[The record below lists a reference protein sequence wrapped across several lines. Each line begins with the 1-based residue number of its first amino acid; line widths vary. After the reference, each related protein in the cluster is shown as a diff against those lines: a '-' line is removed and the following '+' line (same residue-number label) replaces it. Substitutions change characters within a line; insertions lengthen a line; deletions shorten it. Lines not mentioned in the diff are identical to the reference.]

1 MVIKKTVIINRAV
14 PGSGKTTISNRIKDI
29 LNKFKINI
37 ALHSTDEYFMTNNGK
52 YIFEI
57 NKLGQYHNKTMEDYQ
72 KSLLNDTS
80 IIICDNTNIAPWQT
94 KPYTAMAREYGYQII
109 FITFNPREIEKHVA
123 SQIVTDEKPDA
134 HGVSEEIIVRMI
146 DEYYIYDKL
155 LYKNNKVNALLQLE
169 YSWNEE
175 KLIKEPTGKASE
187 HFDADHVIR
196 ILPNEYHEIK
206 HTIGEKLME
215 LINE

>member
-1 MVIKKTVIINRAV
+1 MSIKKTVIINRAV
-14 PGSGKTTISNRIKDI
+14 PGSGKTTISNRIKYI

-37 ALHSTDEYFMTNNGK
+37 KLHSTDEYFMTNDGQ

-57 NKLGQYHNKTMEDYQ
+57 DKLGLYHNKTIEDYQ
-72 KSLLNDTS
+72 RSLFNDES

-94 KPYTAMAREYGYQII
+94 KPYTDLAREYGYQIV
-109 FITFNPREIEKHVA
+109 FITFDPREIEKHVE

-134 HGVSEEIIVRMI
+134 HGVSEEVILRMI
-146 DEYYIYDKL
+146 DEYHIYDNL
-155 LYKNNKVNALLQLE
+155 LYRENRVDSLIQLE
-169 YSWNEE
+169 YRWNE
-175 KLIKEPTGKASE
+175 KKSAKESTGKASE
-187 HFDADHVIR
+187 YFDTDYVVR

-206 HTIGEKLME
+206 YTIGEKIME